1 MSKYRIISTSIP
13 HTYTVDDIQSVIIPS
28 AEAYFAGKTD
38 EEVKAE
44 LYGRALDIP
53 TVESGKSICF
63 GAHLRRGVW
72 VLEFR
77 WMV

>member
-1 MSKYRIISTSIP
+1 MSKYRIILTSIP
-13 HTYTVDDIQSVIIPS
+13 HTYTVEDIQSVIIPPT
-28 AEAYFAGKTD
+28 EAYFAGKTD

-63 GAHLRRGVW
+63 GAHLHRGVW

-77 WMV
+77 WMA